1 MHALVTSD
9 KASVRLARAREV
21 LAQCSTTRAAT
32 IIAPSADAASELVRS
47 LERPSFGWRRL
58 TLFRL
63 AAELARPR
71 LLELER
77 SLATPLAL
85 EAVWARVVFTLGKAG
100 QLDRLAP
107 LVDRP
112 GLSRALAQTIGEAR
126 ALGLSP
132 SSFEPAIAAAMGVF
146 EQELHQAGLVD
157 RAEVFE
163 LATQVALEAQPVV
176 LLDVCPAAGV
186 EEAFVASLAAA
197 ASELVAVAPSA
208 DTEGVARL
216 ARALKVAAEVISD
229 DTPTPLTA
237 LQQNLF
243 SSNRR
248 AVETHAFSDVFS
260 APGEARECVEI
271 VRRVLEAS
279 RQGTPL
285 DRMAVLLRSPATY
298 RAPLEDAF
306 RRARVPAY
314 FSTGMTRPEASGRAL
329 LALLRCAEDG
339 LSARRFSEY
348 LSLGQVPQATLEGK
362 PPPEVSAAKR
372 FERSEA
378 DTSLLPADD
387 KVPFAEEPSDENAE
401 LDPDAPVTAGR
412 LRSPRRWEQLI
423 IDAAVIGGVDRWRRR
438 LEGLEHSRR
447 VALENPSNSEAN
459 QRRLESELAELGAL
473 KTFALPLLDV
483 LAAFPKAA
491 TWGQWLEVLTGLA
504 SRALRFPRR
513 VHAVLA
519 ELKPMADIGPVEL
532 REVRAV
538 LTERLS
544 EATVAPEGRRY
555 GQVFVA
561 PVEQAKGL
569 SFELVFVPGL
579 AERIFPQKVREDPLL
594 PDAKRRALDE
604 RLETNDQ
611 RVMRERLALQSA
623 VGAASVRA
631 VLSWPRIDAEHAR
644 PRVPS
649 FYALEA
655 ARAIE
660 GRLPAYE
667 DLQRRAEQTGQARLA
682 WPAPQVASTAIDDTE
697 YDLSVLG
704 GILSSTNDVKGRAR
718 YLVEVSPHL
727 GRALRARYAR
737 WAQSSWSYADGLV
750 KPGAAG
756 QAVMA
761 KHQLQARPFSPTA
774 LEQYAACPYKF
785 YLSAVMRLRPLEIPE
800 AIEELGPL
808 EKGSMTHSVQ
818 YHLLSRLRDQGV
830 VVTDDT
836 LNSVVFPKLDEVI
849 AEVTAKFADDFVPA
863 IDRVWKDGVEVMRA
877 DLRQWLRMVA
887 ADGAWK
893 PWKFELSFGL
903 ANRDESDPSSN
914 PEPVQLDHGLTV
926 RGSIDL
932 VEKGPLE
939 ALRAT
944 DYKTGKARAEAGNV
958 VGGGR
963 HLQPVLYALVL
974 EKLFAAQR
982 VEGGQLFYVTQVG
995 GFSIVESKLDTY
1007 AREQFGRVVRAIR
1020 GALEQSFLP
1029 AMPDEGECRWCD
1041 YRTVCGPEEER
1052 RLRVTRKALRAETKE
1067 LREIRELK

>member
-1 MHALVTSD
+1 MRALVTSD
-9 KASVRLARAREV
+9 KSQVRLARAREV

-47 LERPSFGWRRL
+47 LERPTFGWRRL

-63 AAELARPR
+63 AAELARPK
-71 LLELER
+71 LLDEGR
-77 SLATPLAL
+77 SVATPLAL
-85 EAVWARVVFTLGKAG
+85 EAVWARVVFALARDGK
-100 QLDRLAP
+100 LDRFAP

-126 ALGLSP
+126 ALSLPP
-132 SSFEPAIAAAMGVF
+132 SAFEPAIAAAMQVF
-146 EQELHQAGLVD
+146 EHELRQARLVD
-157 RAEVFE
+157 RAGVFA
-163 LATQVALEAQPVV
+163 LAATAALEPQPVV

-186 EEAFVASLAAA
+186 ETDFVASLGRAATQV
-197 ASELVAVAPSA
+197 VAVAPSA

-216 ARALKVAAEVISD
+216 AQALGVSAQVVDD
-229 DTPTPLTA
+229 DTPSALTA

-243 SSNRR
+243 AATRR
-248 AVETHAFSDVFS
+248 SVPTHAFSDVFS

-271 VRRVLEAS
+271 VRRVLDAS

-285 DRMAVLLRSPATY
+285 DRIAVLLRSPATY

-306 RRARVPAY
+306 RRSRVPAY
-314 FSTGMTRPEASGRAL
+314 FSTGMSRPDASGRAL
-329 LALLRCAEDG
+329 LALLRCAEEG
-339 LSARRFSEY
+339 LSARGFSEY
-348 LSLGQVPQATLEGK
+348 LSLGQVPQATLTGE
-362 PPPEVSAAKR
+362 PPSEAPAAKR
-372 FERSEA
+372 FERA
-378 DTSLLPADD
+378 DADSLLPRDD
-387 KVPFAEEPSDENAE
+387 KVPVVVEATDEAAE

-438 LEGLEHSRR
+438 LEGLEHSRK
-447 VALENPSNSEAN
+447 VALANPTNSEAN
-459 QRRLESELAELGAL
+459 QRRLEGELAELGAL

-483 LAAFPKAA
+483 LAAFPARA
-491 TWGQWLEVLTGLA
+491 TWGEWLGVLSGLA

-513 VHAVLA
+513 VDAVLA
-519 ELKPMADIGPVEL
+519 ELAPMRELGPVEL

-538 LTERLS
+538 LAERLS
-544 EATVAPEGRRY
+544 EVTVAPEGRRY

-569 SFELVFVPGL
+569 SFEVVFVPGL

-594 PDAKRRALDE
+594 PDARRRAIDP
-604 RLETNDQ
+604 RLETNEQ

-623 VGAASVRA
+623 VGAASSRA

-655 ARAIE
+655 ARAVE

-667 DLQRRAEQTGQARLA
+667 DLQRAAETAGQARLA
-682 WPAPQVASTAIDDTE
+682 WPAPQVPSTAIDDTE
-697 YDLSVLG
+697 YDLAVLG
-704 GILSSTNDVKGRAR
+704 GILSSSSDVKGRAR

-737 WAQSSWSYADGLV
+737 WAQSGWTYADGLV

-756 QAVMA
+756 QAVLA
-761 KHQLQARPFSPTA
+761 KHHLGARPFSPTA

-818 YHLLSRLRDQGV
+818 YHLLSRLRDEGV
-830 VVTDDT
+830 GVSETTLDT
-836 LNSVVFPKLDEVI
+836 VVFPRLDQVI
-849 AEVTAKFADDFVPA
+849 AEVTARFADDFVPA
-863 IDRVWKDGVEVMRA
+863 IERVWKDGVEVMRA
-877 DLRQWLRMVA
+877 DLRQWLRLVA
-887 ADGAWK
+887 ADPAWK

-903 ANRDESDPSSN
+903 ANRDESDPSSS
-914 PEPVQLDHGLTV
+914 PEPVTLDHGLIV

-932 VEKGPLE
+932 VEQGPLG
-939 ALRAT
+939 AVRAT
-944 DYKTGKARAEAGNV
+944 DYKTGKARAEPGNV

-974 EKLFAAQR
+974 EKLFAGQR

-995 GFSIVESKLDTY
+995 GFTVVESKLDTL

-1052 RLRVTRKALRAETKE
+1052 RLKLTRKALRAETRE
-1067 LREIRELK
+1067 LREIRELP